1 MYIVEKYPKR
11 KDFYKFFGES
21 LFYACNCTQNYYSWP
36 VKYYIK
42 DTLLHFSN
50 RSGKIRN
57 LGHIPCE
64 ILSNEVQNNVDC
76 RVAQGRALGV
86 LLHK

>member
-1 MYIVEKYPKR
+1 MQQVWIFTNFSENHYLMPIIAPKI
-11 KDFYKFFGES
+11 
-21 LFYACNCTQNYYSWP
+21 TT
-36 VKYYIK
+36 

-57 LGHIPCE
+57 LSHIQCE

-86 LLHK
+86 LLHI